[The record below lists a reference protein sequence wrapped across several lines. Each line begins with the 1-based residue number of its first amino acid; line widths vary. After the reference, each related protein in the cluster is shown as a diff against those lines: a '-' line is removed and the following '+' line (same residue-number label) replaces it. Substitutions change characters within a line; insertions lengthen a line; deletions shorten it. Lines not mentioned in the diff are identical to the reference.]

1 MSEVPLFIIFPFL
14 YGVIVYFAL
23 ELNSYSAGKFFIFG
37 NQQVIS
43 MNAKKFLV
51 AIHMLGWWAGSGYG
65 LFLSTIFPTL
75 EIALALVPILIIPF
89 FVLAGFFVNQD
100 SIPVWLI
107 EFEYLSV
114 FKWMFQALAIVTF
127 SPLNVDC

>member
-1 MSEVPLFIIFPFL
+1 MSELPLFIIFPFL
-14 YGVIVYFAL
+14 YAVIIYFAI
-23 ELNSYSAGKFFIFG
+23 ELNSYNAGKFFIFG
-37 NQQVIS
+37 TQSIKNLLLTS
-43 MNAKKFLV
+43 GLV
-51 AIHMLGWWAGSGYG
+51 AIHMLGWFAGSGYG

-114 FKWMFQALAIVTF
+114 FKWMFQALAYVKLVSFFNI
-127 SPLNVDC
+127 